1 MNNIYKELSA
11 KIIKNEKYLTS
22 CGALFKAYINKMLGE
37 EYEISRE
44 EIKKL
49 TTTCQYYYF
58 ADETE
63 FKNEGAILLSML
75 LYVAGEEY
83 PEVVAIAE
91 EVFYRAGDFPNIQLL
106 KDKFQNILFRV
117 SVFNEVEKEFRR
129 DIHTIEAI
137 AHPLTDYQRTLW
149 QDLSSDE
156 DVITSAPTSA
166 GKTYI
171 ILNYIVHKLID
182 FDGFGVVVVPT
193 RALITEVAGNIYQIA
208 KEKNAENE
216 IEICTIPKDGIFKS
230 KTIFVMTQERLF
242 EVLQGGDLS
251 FDYLFVDEAHNISDQ
266 SRGVLLHLTLQKMLE
281 DSNPQ
286 VIISMPSEGYQ
297 NAYDSVFEGID
308 FKKKITKHSPVAKII
323 IDVALRNKSIELSRV
338 GKPELITI
346 NKNFTGKGLADI
358 VYRLG
363 KGESNIIYQNQ
374 TNSCELTAS
383 KIANL
388 ITQNKKDKRL
398 DESADYI
405 EKFIHQ
411 DYSLAACLRKGVAF
425 HYGPLPSVIRTAVES
440 LVKERA
446 VQYVVCTST
455 LAEGINLPAKNL
467 FLKNP
472 FAHTPKGDK
481 SAKLEKVKIAN
492 IIGRAGRMLEHFS
505 GNIFLIE
512 QEDWLHE
519 YDFEDSNETADKI
532 PTYFKVLNENLPIV
546 LDALDGSLNHEQSN
560 QTTYYT
566 IANKL
571 LKEFA
576 ADNLSS
582 TINAGELNLAGYD
595 VAKLKASVKK
605 AYEELKVDSF
615 TLESS
620 PTVGFIQQN
629 KLYTF
634 ISQQHNLK
642 EWVLPHPKSPLLY
655 ERLTHICS
663 TLIDTGILQLNDNV
677 TINHACLLTKKWV
690 QGDSLKTII
699 TEQVSY
705 DAKHKRGS
713 NVNKIVRDVMK
724 ILNND
729 VRFRMLSALRCYH
742 SLLTD
747 IITTKK
753 LDISTTKLHAFIE
766 VGSCDE
772 SVINLI
778 NLGLTRDTALEINR
792 VLNNQTQIESIAK
805 LKKLYDRNEFNELH
819 PVTKREIIQLTR

>member
-1 MNNIYKELSA
+1 VSGIYKELST
-11 KIIKNEKYLTS
+11 KIIKNEKYLSS
-22 CGALFKAYINKMLGE
+22 CGALFKAYINKMTGE
-37 EYEISRE
+37 KYEINRK

-49 TTTCQYYYF
+49 ATTCQYYYLTG
-58 ADETE
+58 ENE

-75 LYVAGEEY
+75 LFVAGEEY
-83 PEVVAIAE
+83 PEIVAIAE
-91 EVFYRAGDFPNIQLL
+91 EVFYRVGDFPNIQLL
-106 KDKFQNILFRV
+106 KDKFENIPFRV
-117 SVFNEVEKEFRR
+117 SVFNEIEKEFRR
-129 DIHTIEAI
+129 DIHTVEAI
-137 AHPLTDYQRTLW
+137 NHPLTDYQRVLW
-149 QDLSSDE
+149 QDLSSDD

-166 GKTYI
+166 GKTHI
-171 ILNYIVHKLID
+171 ILNYIVHELIN

-193 RALITEVAGNIYQIA
+193 RALISEVAGNIYQIA

-216 IEICTIPKDGIFKS
+216 IEICTIPKDGTFKN

-286 VIISMPSEGYQ
+286 IIISMPSEGYQ
-297 NAYDSVFEGID
+297 NAYDSVFEGVN
-308 FKKKITKHSPVAKII
+308 FKKKTTKHSPVAKII
-323 IDVALRNKSIELSRV
+323 IDVKLRDRFIELSRV
-338 GKPELITI
+338 SKPELVTI
-346 NKNFTGKGLADI
+346 NKNFTGRNLADI

-363 KGESNIIYQNQ
+363 DGESNIVYQNQ
-374 TNSCELTAS
+374 TNHCELTAA

-388 ITQNKKDKRL
+388 IPENINNDSL
-398 DESADYI
+398 DEAADYI
-405 EKFIHQ
+405 ERFIHQ
-411 DYSLAACLRKGVAF
+411 DYSLAPCLRKGVAF
-425 HYGPLPSVIRTAVES
+425 HYGPLPSVIRTTVER

-472 FAHTPKGDK
+472 FAHTPIGDN

-512 QEDWLHE
+512 PDDWLHE
-519 YDFEDSNETADKI
+519 YDFEDNTETVDKI
-532 PTYFKVLNENLPIV
+532 STYFKVLNEDLPTV
-546 LDALDGSLNHEQSN
+546 LNALQGSLNHDQSN

-582 TINAGELNLAGYD
+582 TINASELTLAGYD
-595 VAKLKASVKK
+595 VVKLKASIKT

-634 ISQQHNLK
+634 ISQQNNLK
-642 EWVLPHPKSPLLY
+642 DWVLPHPKSPLLY
-655 ERLTHICS
+655 EKLTRICS
-663 TLIDTGILQLNDNV
+663 TLIDTGILKLNENV
-677 TINHACLLTKKWV
+677 TVNHACILTKKWV

-705 DAKHKRGS
+705 DAKNRGAS
-713 NVNKIVRDVMK
+713 NVNKIVRDVIK

-753 LDISTTKLHAFIE
+753 LDLSTTKLHAFIE

-778 NLGLTRDTALEINR
+778 NLGLTRDTALEIDR
-792 VLNNQTQIESIAK
+792 VLNNRTQISTISQ
-805 LKKLYDRNEFNELH
+805 LKNLYRKNEFNELH
-819 PVTKREIIQLTR
+819 PVTKREITQLTR